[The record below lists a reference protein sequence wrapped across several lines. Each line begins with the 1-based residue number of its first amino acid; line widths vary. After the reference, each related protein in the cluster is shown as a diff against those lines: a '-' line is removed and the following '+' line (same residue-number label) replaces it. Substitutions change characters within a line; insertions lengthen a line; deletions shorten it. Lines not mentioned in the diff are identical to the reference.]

1 VRAAYFTRVGP
12 AREVLEVGDVPDP
25 VAGPGQVRVL
35 VRASGINPAD
45 VKRRAGMRGE
55 LPFPLVVPHDDG
67 AGVIDA
73 VGEGVPTS
81 RIGER
86 VWVYDAQ
93 LRGAFGTAAE
103 AVAVPVGQAVP
114 LPAGTGFDTG
124 ACLGVPAVTAHRCVY
139 ADGPVAGTTVLVQ
152 GATGA
157 VGLAAAQLARRG
169 GARVLVTA
177 GSREKLGALEARGFS
192 EGVLYA
198 ETDVGAW
205 ARDLTGGAG
214 VDRVIDAELG
224 VNLARDAAAV
234 RAGGVIVAYG
244 SALAPE
250 PALPVY
256 ALLGKG
262 AVLRF
267 VLVYL
272 LTPEQRAAA
281 NAEVRAALEDGSLA
295 PLIGARFALD
305 DIVAAHEAVEA
316 GSFGQVVVEVQA
328 A

>member
-1 VRAAYFTRVGP
+1 MRAAYFNRVGP

-35 VRASGINPAD
+35 VAASGINPAD

-55 LPFPLVVPHDDG
+55 LPYPLVVPHDDG
-67 AGVIDA
+67 AGVIDG
-73 VGEGVPTS
+73 VGMGVPTS

-93 LRGAFGTAAE
+93 LRGAFGTAAD
-103 AVAVPVGQAVP
+103 AVAVPVEQAVP
-114 LPAGTGFDTG
+114 LPAGIGFDVG
-124 ACLGVPAVTAHRCVY
+124 ACLGVPAVTAYRCVY
-139 ADGPVAGTTVLVQ
+139 ADGPVDATTVLVQ

-177 GSREKLGALEARGFS
+177 GSRQKLAALEERGFL

-224 VNLARDAAAV
+224 VNLGRDLGAV
-234 RAGGVIVAYG
+234 RTGGVIVAYG

-262 AVLRF
+262 VVLRF

-272 LTPEQRAAA
+272 LTPEQRSVA
-281 NAEVRAALEDGSLA
+281 NTEVNKALEEGSLA
-295 PLIGARFALD
+295 PIIGARFSLQ

-316 GSFGQVVVEVQA
+316 GSFGQVVVEVQTA
-328 A
+328 

>member
-12 AREVLEVGDVPDP
+12 AREVLEVGEVPDA

-35 VRASGINPAD
+35 VTASGINPAD

-124 ACLGVPAVTAHRCVY
+124 ACLGVPAVTAHRCVH

-177 GSREKLGALEARGFS
+177 GSREKLAALEARGFL
-192 EGVLYA
+192 EGALYG
-198 ETDVGAW
+198 EIDVGAW

-262 AVLRF
+262 VVLRF

-281 NAEVRAALEDGSLA
+281 NTEVTDALEDGSLA
-295 PLIGARFALD
+295 PLIGARFALE

-316 GSFGQVVVEVQA
+316 GSFGQVVVEVQTA
-328 A
+328 

>member
-1 VRAAYFTRVGP
+1 V
-12 AREVLEVGDVPDP
+12 
-25 VAGPGQVRVL
+25 
-35 VRASGINPAD
+35 
-45 VKRRAGMRGE
+45 
-55 LPFPLVVPHDDG
+55 
-67 AGVIDA
+67 
-73 VGEGVPTS
+73 
-81 RIGER
+81 GER

-103 AVAVPVGQAVP
+103 AVVVPAAQAVP
-114 LPAGTGFDTG
+114 LPAAVGFDVG

-139 ADGPVAGTTVLVQ
+139 ADGPVDGRVVLVQ
-152 GATGA
+152 GAAGA

-177 GSREKLGALEARGFS
+177 GSVEKLTALADRGFGEGALYG
-192 EGVLYA
+192 

-205 ARDLTGGAG
+205 ARELTGGAG
-214 VDRVIDAELG
+214 VDRVVDAELG

-234 RAGGVIVAYG
+234 RPGGVICAFG

-250 PALPVY
+250 PALPAY

-272 LTPEQRAAA
+272 LSPEQRAAA
-281 NAEVRAALEDGSLA
+281 NAEVTAALEDGDLM
-295 PLIGARFALD
+295 PLIGARFPLAEV
-305 DIVAAHEAVEA
+305 VAAHEAVEA
-316 GSFGQVVVEVQA
+316 GPFGQVVVEL
-328 A
+328 

>member
-12 AREVLEVGDVPDP
+12 AREVLEVGDIPEP
-25 VAGPGQVRVL
+25 VAGEGMVRVR
-35 VRASGINPAD
+35 VAASGINPAD

-73 VGEGVPTS
+73 VGEGVPAS
-81 RIGER
+81 RLGER

-103 AVAVPVGQAVP
+103 AVAVPAAQAVP
-114 LPAGTGFDTG
+114 LPAGTGFDVG

-139 ADGPVAGTTVLVQ
+139 ADGPVTGLTVLVL

-157 VGLAAAQLARRG
+157 VGLGAAQLARRG

-177 GSREKLGALEARGFS
+177 GSPEKLAALADRGFP
-192 EGVLYA
+192 EGIVYA
-198 ETDVGAW
+198 DADVGAW
-205 ARDLTGGAG
+205 AHELTGGAG
-214 VDRVIDAELG
+214 VDRIIDAELG
-224 VNLARDAAAV
+224 VNLGRDAAAV
-234 RAGGVIVAYG
+234 RPGGVICAFG
-244 SALAPE
+244 SALNPE

-272 LTPEQRAAA
+272 LSAGQRAAA
-281 NAEVRAALEDGSLA
+281 NAEVTAALEDGSLA
-295 PLIGARFALD
+295 PLIGPRFGLE
-305 DIVAAHEAVEA
+305 DIVAAHETVER
-316 GSFGQVVVEVQA
+316 GSFGQVVVEP
-328 A
+328 

>member
-1 VRAAYFTRVGP
+1 MRAAYFRRVGP
-12 AREVLEVGDVPDP
+12 AREVLEVGDIPEP
-25 VAGPGQVRVL
+25 EAGAGQVRVR
-35 VRASGINPAD
+35 VAASGINPAD

-73 VGEGVPTS
+73 VGEWVPAS
-81 RIGER
+81 RLGER
-86 VWVYDAQ
+86 VWVSDAQ

-103 AVAVPVGQAVP
+103 AVVVPADRAVP
-114 LPAGTGFDTG
+114 LPAGTGFDVG

-139 ADGPVAGTTVLVQ
+139 ADGPVAGLTVLVQ

-177 GSREKLGALEARGFS
+177 GSPEKLAALAERGFFD
-192 EGVLYA
+192 GVVYGEA
-198 ETDVGAW
+198 DVGAW
-205 ARDLTGGAG
+205 ALEHTGGVG
-214 VDRVIDAELG
+214 VDRIIDAELG
-224 VNLARDAAAV
+224 VNLGRDAAAV
-234 RAGGVIVAYG
+234 RPGGVICSFG
-244 SALAPE
+244 SALNPE
-250 PALPVY
+250 PVLPVY

-272 LTPEQRAAA
+272 LSAEQRAAA
-281 NAEVRAALEDGSLA
+281 NAEVTAALEDGSLA
-295 PLIGARFALD
+295 PLIGVRFGLE
-305 DIVAAHEAVEA
+305 DIVAAHETVEG
-316 GSFGQVVVEVQA
+316 GSFGQVVVEL
-328 A
+328 

>member
-12 AREVLEVGDVPDP
+12 AGEVLEVGDVPDP

-35 VRASGINPAD
+35 VAASGINPAD

-55 LPFPLVVPHDDG
+55 LPYPLVVPHDDG

-86 VWVYDAQ
+86 VWIHDAQ

-103 AVAVPVGQAVP
+103 AVAVPVGQVVP
-114 LPAGTGFDTG
+114 LPAGIGFDVG

-152 GATGA
+152 GAAGA

-177 GSREKLGALEARGFS
+177 GSRAKLAALEERGFL
-192 EGVLYA
+192 EAALYA

-205 ARDLTGGAG
+205 ARELTGGAG

-224 VNLARDAAAV
+224 LNLARDAAAV

-244 SALAPE
+244 SALSPE
-250 PALPVY
+250 PVLPVY

-262 AVLRF
+262 VVLRF

-272 LTPEQRAAA
+272 LTPEQRASA
-281 NAEVRAALEDGSLA
+281 NAEVNAALVDGSLA
-295 PLIGARFALD
+295 PIIAGRYRLEEIG
-305 DIVAAHEAVEA
+305 AAHEAVEA
-316 GSFGQVVVEVQA
+316 GSFGQVVLEVQA